1 MLLNLARNTIYSAIN
16 TLPKKMQLKS
26 VERFIFENNFINDL
40 IDLNIAK
47 QRLNE
52 TGIDYEEF
60 RKKEEDE
67 RK

>member
-1 MLLNLARNTIYSAIN
+1 
-16 TLPKKMQLKS
+16 MQLKS